1 MTRTASD
8 LKVIIPSRPLERD
21 IDRGREY
28 DRRRD
33 PSPVRPIRSMRD
45 DRDRGYDRSRGY
57 NRSPGRHDRG
67 RDSGGLGR
75 DRSPVLKKA
84 RYGRSRSPARGSSR
98 SPARDGSNRRR

>member
-1 MTRTASD
+1 MTRTASV
-8 LKVIIPSRPLERD
+8 LKVIISSRPLERD

-28 DRRRD
+28 DRRRG

-45 DRDRGYDRSRGY
+45 DRDRGYDRNRGY

-67 RDSGGLGR
+67 RDRGGLGR

-84 RYGRSRSPARGSSR
+84 RYGRSRSPGRRSSR